1 MGEPGG
7 ERRRAGGG
15 AAGKAEEKSGET
27 EVGNRKAGL
36 GNGRVGTRP
45 NRGEGLAGGPEPN
58 STAGPPLPS
67 SSPAHPW
74 PRRRRCRRRL
84 PPCTGADEAPPP
96 SDLSPALHPPTHSPI
111 GYAHALPRPRP
122 LLLTTPLPQP
132 SVRDH
137 AHAALDHAHTALG
150 HAHSALGHAPRCPRV
165 GHVRSP
171 RCPHG
176 RSKRQPPCSCPH
188 APRPHSSVVSP
199 CLHVPTSPCYH
210 TP

>member
-7 ERRRAGGG
+7 ERRRAGG

-74 PRRRRCRRRL
+74 PRRCRRRL
-84 PPCTGADEAPPP
+84 VLRRAEGPGLPRTACTAPGRACAGAPP
-96 SDLSPALHPPTHSPI
+96 D
-111 GYAHALPRPRP
+111 PRRP
-122 LLLTTPLPQP
+122 EPQ
-132 SVRDH
+132 R
-137 AHAALDHAHTALG
+137 G
-150 HAHSALGHAPRCPRV
+150 
-165 GHVRSP
+165 
-171 RCPHG
+171 
-176 RSKRQPPCSCPH
+176 
-188 APRPHSSVVSP
+188 
-199 CLHVPTSPCYH
+199 
-210 TP
+210 